1 MSRPLFALLALCAL
15 LVATPPRS
23 ARAADT
29 TIPPE
34 LAGVDIVERPGAQ
47 LPRALQLR
55 DQSGQT
61 VELGR
66 YTTGDKPLV
75 LVLGY
80 FECPMLCSLVLN
92 GVLQAMKESDWS
104 AGTEYRALVV
114 SFDPRDT
121 PEAARKKRA
130 NYIEAYGRPVAGDG
144 FDFLVGDEASVRTLA
159 DTVGFNYRW
168 DDTTKQYAHAAGAF
182 IFTPDGR
189 LSRTLYG
196 ISFPQKN
203 FSLALRE
210 AGGGQV
216 GSAWDRVL
224 LFCFHYDPNARGYV
238 LATKRLMM
246 AAGAV
251 TVVLLALWLIRF
263 WRVERSRSRL
273 QARTNEAS

>member
-1 MSRPLFALLALCAL
+1 MSRPLSALLALLAL
-15 LVATPPRS
+15 VVVAAAPARD

-34 LAGVDIVERPGAQ
+34 LTGVDIEERPGAL
-47 LPRALQLR
+47 LPRELRLR
-55 DQSGQT
+55 DQSGQE

-66 YTTGDKPLV
+66 YATGDKPLV

-80 FECPMLCSLVLN
+80 YECPMLCSLVLN

-104 AGTEYRALVV
+104 AGDEYRTLVV

-121 PEAARKKRA
+121 PEVARKKRA
-130 NYIEAYGRPVAGDG
+130 NYIEAYGRPVTGDG
-144 FDFLVGDEASVRTLA
+144 FDFLVGDEASVRALA
-159 DTVGFNYRW
+159 NAVGFGYRW
-168 DDTTKQYAHAAGAF
+168 DETTKQYAHAAGAF
-182 IFTPDGR
+182 VFTPDGR

-196 ISFPQKN
+196 IAFPQKN

-210 AGGGQV
+210 AGSGKV

-238 LATKRLMM
+238 LATRRLMK
-246 AAGAV
+246 ASGAV
-251 TVVLLALWLIRF
+251 TVVLIGLFLIRF
-263 WRVERSRSRL
+263 WRTERSRTGR
-273 QARTNEAS
+273 A

>member
-1 MSRPLFALLALCAL
+1 MSRPLSALLALLAL
-15 LVATPPRS
+15 LVVAAAPTRD

-34 LAGVDIVERPGAQ
+34 LIGVDIEERPGAL
-47 LPRALQLR
+47 LPRELRLR
-55 DQSGQT
+55 DQSGQE

-66 YTTGDKPLV
+66 YATGDKPLV

-80 FECPMLCSLVLN
+80 YECPMLCSLVLN
-92 GVLQAMKESDWS
+92 GVLQAMKEIDWG
-104 AGTEYRALVV
+104 AGNEYRTLVV

-130 NYIEAYGRPVAGDG
+130 NYIEAYGRPVTGDG
-144 FDFLVGDEASVRTLA
+144 FDFLVGDEASVRALA
-159 DTVGFNYRW
+159 SAVGFGYRW
-168 DDTTKQYAHAAGAF
+168 DETTKQYAHAAGAF
-182 IFTPDGR
+182 VFTPDGR

-196 ISFPQKN
+196 IAFPQKN

-210 AGGGQV
+210 AGSGKV

-238 LATKRLMM
+238 LATKRLMK
-246 AAGAV
+246 ASGAV
-251 TVVLLALWLIRF
+251 TVVLFGLWLIRF
-263 WRVERSRSRL
+263 WRTERSRPGR
-273 QARTNEAS
+273 A

>member
-1 MSRPLFALLALCAL
+1 MSRPLSALLALLAL
-15 LVATPPRS
+15 VVVAAAPARD

-29 TIPPE
+29 TIPTE
-34 LAGVDIVERPGAQ
+34 LIGVDIEERPGAL
-47 LPRALQLR
+47 LPRELRLR
-55 DQSGQT
+55 DQSGQE

-66 YTTGDKPLV
+66 YATGDKPLV

-80 FECPMLCSLVLN
+80 YECPMLCSLVLN

-104 AGTEYRALVV
+104 AGNEYRTLVV

-121 PEAARKKRA
+121 PEAARQKRA
-130 NYIEAYGRPVAGDG
+130 NYIEAYGRPITGDG
-144 FDFLVGDEASVRTLA
+144 FDFLVGDEASVRALA
-159 DTVGFNYRW
+159 NAVGFGYRW
-168 DDTTKQYAHAAGAF
+168 DETTKQYAHAAGAF
-182 IFTPDGR
+182 VFTPDGR

-210 AGGGQV
+210 AGSGKV

-238 LATKRLMM
+238 LATKRLMK
-246 AAGAV
+246 ASGAV
-251 TVVLLALWLIRF
+251 TVVLIGLWLIRF
-263 WRVERSRSRL
+263 WRTERSRPGR
-273 QARTNEAS
+273 A

>member
-1 MSRPLFALLALCAL
+1 MSRPLSALLAVLAL
-15 LVATPPRS
+15 VVATVTPARS

-29 TIPPE
+29 TIPTE
-34 LAGVDIVERPGAQ
+34 LVGVDIEERPGAM
-47 LPRALQLR
+47 LPRELRLR
-55 DQSGQT
+55 DQSGQE

-66 YTTGDKPLV
+66 YATGDKPLV

-104 AGTEYRALVV
+104 AGKEYRTLVV

-121 PEAARKKRA
+121 PDAARKKRA
-130 NYIEAYGRPVAGDG
+130 NYIEAYGRPILGDG
-144 FDFLVGDEASVRTLA
+144 FEFLVGDEASVRTLA
-159 DTVGFNYRW
+159 DTVGFGYRW
-168 DDTTKQYAHAAGAF
+168 DETTKQYAHAAGAF
-182 IFTPDGR
+182 VFTPDGR

-210 AGGGQV
+210 AGSGLV

-246 AAGAV
+246 ASGAF
-251 TVVLLALWLIRF
+251 TVVLIGLWLMRF
-263 WRVERSRSRL
+263 WRTERTRTR
-273 QARTNEAS
+273 ARVNEAS